1 MNQGQSLRIN
11 GELQAGE
18 DLVLYGQMEGKIDLQ
33 RHTLTVGAGA
43 RIQAEIV
50 ANVVIVFGS
59 VVGRVTALERVELQA
74 GGAMEGQ
81 LTTPK
86 LAVAEGAVLKGTVEM
101 PRPGGEPP
109 LAMG

>member
-1 MNQGQSLRIN
+1 MNAGQSLMIN

-18 DLVLYGQMEGKIDLQ
+18 DLVFYGQVEGKIDLQ
-33 RHTLTVGAGA
+33 RHSLTVGAGA
-43 RIQAEIV
+43 RIHAEIV
-50 ANVVIVFGS
+50 AKVVIIFGS
-59 VVGRVTALERVELQA
+59 VEGQVTALERVDLQA
-74 GGAMEGQ
+74 GGVMDGQ

-109 LAMG
+109 LAMR